1 MLQFAYTGAS
11 LEQGIRLGIS
21 GSEEVMVEGEDG
33 QRGPGG
39 PTDLV
44 IHSSVH
50 TSDTYLLA
58 KIHGSPQGAHI
69 QWENK
74 TQSQVNATGCR
85 WTCAR

>member
-1 MLQFAYTGAS
+1 MGRATS
-11 LEQGIRLGIS
+11 LRQEVDR
-21 GSEEVMVEGEDG
+21 SECACQRMGWRMGV
-33 QRGPGG
+33 RGPGG